1 MPHFRDLSIRTK
13 LIFGFMLTSL
23 VALLITMASLGVYD
37 RSSLREEALRDANVL
52 AGVIGENAASSIA
65 FNDSQT
71 ARSTLAALRAQ
82 PHILSGYLYDH
93 EGHLFAQY
101 TTGPTQPPAVMPHDG
116 NTMSESDVY
125 VVAPVRFNGTRVG
138 TVVLHSDLAEVAE

>member
-71 ARSTLAALRAQ
+71 ARSTLAALPAQ
-82 PHILSGYLYDH
+82 PPILNGYFYDH
-93 EGHLFAQY
+93 ERHPFCPSRAG
-101 TTGPTQPPAVMPHDG
+101 
-116 NTMSESDVY
+116 
-125 VVAPVRFNGTRVG
+125 
-138 TVVLHSDLAEVAE
+138 